1 MKTFKK
7 LAHITHFVGTIL
19 IGCIVYVNYTEI
31 RLKSE
36 CYKEVKE
43 LREQNLKYEKMFRN
57 YERVRAER
65 GEYINVYD

>member
-1 MKTFKK
+1 MKTFKT
-7 LAHITHFVGTIL
+7 LSHITHFLGTIL
-19 IGCIVYVNYTEI
+19 IGFMVYVNYTEI

-36 CYKEVKE
+36 CYEEVKE

>member
-1 MKTFKK
+1 MKTFKT

-36 CYKEVKE
+36 CYEEVKE
-43 LREQNLKYEKMFRN
+43 LREQNLKYKEMFEN
-57 YERVRAER
+57 YERVRGER